1 MHNFKVRFIK
11 VRLCMIAV
19 HDIVQPSDPNE
30 IRVVLANNTLPLHI
44 EICFTYATIAI

>member
-11 VRLCMIAV
+11 VHLCMIAV
-19 HDIVQPSDPNE
+19 HDRSKRN
-30 IRVVLANNTLPLHI
+30 RVVLANNTLLLLI